1 MAIYKFVGMVNPD
14 YMKVIIGHPAEEIK
28 MVECKDLTC
37 AKKFAIYMLDME
49 KFGVKEFIKV
59 EIYNTARNKWMGTV
73 WSASLFN
80 RKGYTWEH
88 DMDKRHGVDSYLI
101 GKNGLA
107 LKSRKKKSN
116 GNGPLA
122 ELDKAFAESKKSL
135 RI

>member
-88 DMDKRHGVDSYLI
+88 DLDKRHGVDSYLI
-101 GKNGLA
+101 CKNGLA
-107 LKSRKKKSN
+107 LKSRKKKSADRSPI
-116 GNGPLA
+116 GY
-122 ELDKAFAESKKSL
+122 LDKAFSEIK
-135 RI
+135 RM

>member
-14 YMKVIIGHPAEEIK
+14 YRKVIIGHPAEEIK
-28 MVECKDLTC
+28 MTECKDLTC

-107 LKSRKKKSN
+107 LKSRKKKSADMSPV
-116 GNGPLA
+116 GY
-122 ELDKAFAESKKSL
+122 LDKAFSEIK
-135 RI
+135 RM